1 MKLRDITK
9 VQVEQIFCEL
19 LISRTLSDYQPF
31 GFEIDMTQYSE
42 ESCYK
47 ECKGKECAIW

>member
-1 MKLRDITK
+1 MKLRDIAK
-9 VQVEQIFCEL
+9 IQVEQIFCDL

-31 GFEIDMTQYSE
+31 GFEIDTTQYTE